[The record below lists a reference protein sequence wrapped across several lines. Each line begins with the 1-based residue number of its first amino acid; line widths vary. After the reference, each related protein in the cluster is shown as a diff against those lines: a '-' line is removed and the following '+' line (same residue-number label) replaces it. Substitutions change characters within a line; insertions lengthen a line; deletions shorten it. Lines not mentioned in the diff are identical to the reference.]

1 MQPKE
6 KKKKKKEKKKA
17 WNKKTHP
24 SKHSNNSN
32 NGWLGIILQRR
43 RMGLSFALRS
53 LHRGKGA
60 SKRVQRMWC
69 MQGWGDDPSPQ
80 LMSVPGPTWLCL
92 GFRRLPP
99 AGDFSEVGAWGR
111 ELIFLSFSKEKVGF
125 LTWKDNDTDHLV
137 SLLSWKYSPHLETKI
152 RERSVH
158 GHRNQSP
165 LLTRKSPPFSSC
177 TWPSLK
183 LTYLSCKYVY

>member
-1 MQPKE
+1 
-6 KKKKKKEKKKA
+6 
-17 WNKKTHP
+17 
-24 SKHSNNSN
+24 
-32 NGWLGIILQRR
+32 
-43 RMGLSFALRS
+43 MGLSFALRS

-80 LMSVPGPTWLCL
+80 LMSAPGPTWLRL

-137 SLLSWKYSPHLETKI
+137 SLLS
-152 RERSVH
+152 
-158 GHRNQSP
+158 
-165 LLTRKSPPFSSC
+165 
-177 TWPSLK
+177 
-183 LTYLSCKYVY
+183 